1 MAELIITLGFGPC
14 LEGGRTMSYKLPII
28 LIIFGIGFLLHN
40 LGIIG
45 FTPWIL
51 LWPGVLIWF
60 GLQQLIQI
68 SKERRGSQDSWE
80 IALWL
85 VVVTVGVYLLLPKIG
100 ITVPSIP
107 WKLIWPLFLVILGI
121 MLLFPGKKGKAVF
134 KVHFQPGG
142 KTQMREYK
150 RAFMGEFVRGPGS
163 WVLDDSTLH
172 HSIGTVNL
180 DLTHAIIPERE
191 VFLDI
196 SGYVGEAS
204 IYLPPGLPFKA
215 ECSIGLGEITVLD
228 QHESGSG
235 RYVQIQSEGYDQ
247 ATKKVNIQVHWKIGE
262 INIRQIR

>member
-1 MAELIITLGFGPC
+1 
-14 LEGGRTMSYKLPII
+14 MSYKLPII

-121 MLLFPGKKGKAVF
+121 MLLFPGKKGKAVV

-163 WVLDDSTLH
+163 WVLDDLTLH

-204 IYLPPGLPFKA
+204 IYLPDFPLSRVHAWGDHRAGPTRVRA
-215 ECSIGLGEITVLD
+215 GATCS
-228 QHESGSG
+228 
-235 RYVQIQSEGYDQ
+235 QSEEDRHE
-247 ATKKVNIQVHWKIGE
+247 KVNIQVHWKIWE